1 MIVTSV
7 CLILLDGVSK
17 IDVITSIVMD
27 FYQIHY
33 HFFDDINAKI
43 SLLTLVLCYFVSATT
58 SSRYWNR
65 NHLGNRNCITFCTHG
80 DLIIT

>member
-7 CLILLDGVSK
+7 CLILLDDVGK
-17 IDVITSIVMD
+17 TDVITSIVMY

-58 SSRYWNR
+58 SSRYWNG
-65 NHLGNRNCITFCTHG
+65 NYLGNRNCVTFCTHG

>member
-7 CLILLDGVSK
+7 CLILLDGVGET
-17 IDVITSIVMD
+17 DVITSIVMD

-33 HFFDDINAKI
+33 HFFDYIDAKI

-58 SSRYWNR
+58 ASRYWNR
-65 NHLGNRNCITFCTHG
+65 NHLGNRNCVTFCTH
-80 DLIIT
+80 DNLIIT